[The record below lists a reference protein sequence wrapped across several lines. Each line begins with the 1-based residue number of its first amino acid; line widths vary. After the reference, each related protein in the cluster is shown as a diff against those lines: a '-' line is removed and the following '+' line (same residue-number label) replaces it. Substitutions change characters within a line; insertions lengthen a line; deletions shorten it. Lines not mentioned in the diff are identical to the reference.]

1 MTLFNLIIS
10 WIIFGVINYL
20 IVFFKHNKD
29 WMKEGNQ
36 DLFVLT
42 LIPALIFGPI
52 GLFFNLVNS
61 KGKPF

>member
-1 MTLFNLIIS
+1 MTLFDLIIS
-10 WIIFGVINYL
+10 WIIFGFLNYL
-20 IVFFKHNKD
+20 IVLLTHRKD

-36 DLFVLT
+36 DMFVLT

-52 GLFFNLVNS
+52 ALFCNLFNS

>member
-10 WIIFGVINYL
+10 WIVFGLINYL
-20 IVFFKHNKD
+20 IVLLKHKKD
-29 WMKEGNQ
+29 WMREGDQ
-36 DLFVLT
+36 DMFILT

-52 GLFFNLVNS
+52 ALFFNLVNS